1 MMRWRWYLLP
11 VLLAFLTAGCG
22 GSRDRGKGVLFFR
35 RGKKLVMKKDYEGA
49 RAAFEECV
57 RRQPDYAQAHL
68 ELGMLSEE
76 PFQDPWAAA
85 RHYREFVRLSPEHA
99 DRPTV
104 KRWLARAEERLLV
117 DLAERYPGTVV
128 DADVPK
134 LCAERDD
141 LLLRLRRAA
150 VLYATLRDERDA
162 LTSRLAEA
170 ERKRVAALRER
181 FNDDTT
187 AVPDEV
193 VGGGPKTPPRAPV
206 EAKPPVRPVPT
217 HTIVNGDTLAAI
229 SRQYYGSIRHWPKL
243 QAYNRDL
250 LRGGTVLVIG
260 KTIRI
265 PPLTELTK
273 PLVPR
278 AGEPKK

>member
-1 MMRWRWYLLP
+1 MRWRWLLLP
-11 VLLAFLTAGCG
+11 VLLALLTAGCG
-22 GSRDRGKGVLFFR
+22 GSRDRGKGILFFR
-35 RGKKLVMKKDYEGA
+35 RGKKLVLKKDYEGA
-49 RAAFEECV
+49 RSAFKECL

-76 PFQDPWAAA
+76 PFRDSWAAA
-85 RHYREFVRLSPEHA
+85 RHYREFVRLSPKHP
-99 DRPTV
+99 DQPTV

-128 DADVPK
+128 DADVPE
-134 LCAERDD
+134 LRAERDD

-162 LTSRLAEA
+162 LKSRLDLAATEH
-170 ERKRVAALRER
+170 VAALRER
-181 FNDDTT
+181 LRDDIA

-193 VGGGPKTPPRAPV
+193 IGGDPKTPPRIPV
-206 EAKPPVRPVPT
+206 AAKPPAKPVPT
-217 HTIVNGDTLAAI
+217 HTIVSGDTLAAI
-229 SRQYYGSIRHWPKL
+229 SRQYYGSIRYWPKL
-243 QAYNRDL
+243 QVYNGDL

-260 KTIRI
+260 KAIRI
-265 PPLTELTK
+265 PPLAELTK
-273 PLVPR
+273 PLAPR